1 VAVSNVGW
9 TVKALRGVKS
19 THTRMPPSFFGALT
33 MGWTHAVGLVTLQMI
48 CCSSSESSSVLS
60 FGSNGTE
67 TGREPLIA
75 DGMAP
80 SAN

>member
-1 VAVSNVGW
+1 
-9 TVKALRGVKS
+9 
-19 THTRMPPSFFGALT
+19 
-33 MGWTHAVGLVTLQMI
+33 LVTLQMI